1 MAERLLWEQEAEGS
15 NPFAPIFSKGRLT
28 TFPTMTTNDTTFATA
43 LNCMD
48 GRVQL
53 PVNEAVRSIFDVTC
67 VDTIT
72 EAGIVNFLSDETD
85 APETQVALAN
95 IQISLDKHGSKGIA
109 IAAHDDCAGNP
120 QSEQMQK
127 EQLQRAVS
135 FLRSHF
141 PTTKIVGLWLGL
153 DWKVQTVV
161 STPSA

>member
-15 NPFAPIFSKGRLT
+15 NPFAPIFFSKGHLT

-53 PVNEAVRSIFDVTC
+53 PVNDAVRSIFGVTC

-72 EAGIVNFLSDETD
+72 EAGIVKFLSDETD

-95 IQISLDKHGSKGIA
+95 IQISLEKHGSKGIA
-109 IAAHDDCAGNP
+109 IAAHDDCAGNTHC
-120 QSEQMQK
+120 EQTQK
-127 EQLQRAVS
+127 QQLARAVT
-135 FLRSHF
+135 FLKTHF

-153 DWKVQTVV
+153 DWKVETVV
-161 STPSA
+161 SP